1 MKEEL
6 VVLIDEQN
14 NEIGVAQKDTVHT
27 KDTPLHRAFSL
38 FIFNSKNEL
47 LITKR
52 AEIKKTFAGV
62 WTNTLC
68 GHPAPNET
76 VVDAAKRRLIEELG
90 ISDVNVKE
98 AAPYRYKFADKNGI
112 VENEIC
118 PILVGYFDGNPIP
131 KAGEVDDW
139 KWMDW
144 KKFLEEIQIQSN
156 PYSPWCIEEAKVLD
170 QIGNAVFM

>member
-52 AEIKKTFAGV
+52 AEIKKHLLVCGRIHFV
-62 WTNTLC
+62 DTLRQMKQLSMRQK
-68 GHPAPNET
+68 G
-76 VVDAAKRRLIEELG
+76 D
-90 ISDVNVKE
+90 
-98 AAPYRYKFADKNGI
+98 
-112 VENEIC
+112 
-118 PILVGYFDGNPIP
+118 
-131 KAGEVDDW
+131 
-139 KWMDW
+139 
-144 KKFLEEIQIQSN
+144 
-156 PYSPWCIEEAKVLD
+156 
-170 QIGNAVFM
+170 